1 MIAQRFYLDKYE
13 WSVVVLYD
21 AGCND
26 VEFIQDNLSKICDDK
41 QKIKDSTRYIERG
54 DLNTGFIYSNLD
66 IKISLIVIGKATS
79 NKQFL
84 NTIVHEANH
93 LQSHIATVYN
103 LDEKGEEVCH
113 LIGEVVERMYD
124 VFRKIF

>member
-1 MIAQRFYLDKYE
+1 MIAQRFYLDKYK
-13 WSVVVLYD
+13 WSVVVLYNV
-21 AGCND
+21 GQND
-26 VEFIQDNLSKICDDK
+26 VEFVQDNLSKICDDK

-79 NKQFL
+79 NKEFL

-103 LDEKGEEVCH
+103 LDEKGEEVCY
-113 LIGEVVERMYD
+113 LIGEVVEQMYN

>member
-1 MIAQRFYLDKYE
+1 MIAQRFYLDKYK
-13 WSVVVLYD
+13 WSVVILYNV
-21 AGCND
+21 GQND
-26 VEFIQDNLSKICDDK
+26 VEFVQDNLSKICDDK
-41 QKIKDSTRYIERG
+41 QKIKDSTRYIKRG

-79 NKQFL
+79 NKEFL

-103 LDEKGEEVCH
+103 LDEKGEEVCY
-113 LIGEVVERMYD
+113 LIGEVVEQMYN